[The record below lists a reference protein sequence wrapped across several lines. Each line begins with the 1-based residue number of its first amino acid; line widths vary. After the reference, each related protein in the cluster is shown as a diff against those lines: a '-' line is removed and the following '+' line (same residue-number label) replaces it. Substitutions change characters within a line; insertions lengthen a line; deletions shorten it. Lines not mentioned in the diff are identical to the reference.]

1 MKKTVPKISDK
12 SADSAASPQ
21 AKNAQPFFASA
32 IQPKLSIGSV
42 WDPYEREADA
52 MADQVMDSSPSHGG
66 AGSFFKASPPTI
78 SRKCQHCEEEE
89 KKLQRKEGEGMASGS
104 GPGAE
109 FAGGP
114 AGGGSAGGPG
124 GGSGGST
131 GDSGGGGSA
140 SGGFSGGGSVGSSG
154 SSGGI
159 SGSGISGGPAD
170 ASTESYVGGLQG
182 KGRSLSPEERN
193 FFEPKFGYDFSQ
205 VQLHTDAGANDSAQ
219 NINARAYTY
228 GNNIVFGAGQ
238 YQPGSE
244 SGMHL
249 MAHELTHVIQQDN
262 GIHRISRMYYTVGNK
277 VGVMVNYS
285 PVFAY
290 GIGEYEQGL
299 LATYTRYTG
308 KDSAVLKPTIAA
320 LTDDQKRAVMYALDL
335 LIDNPAAKLN
345 KEEAV
350 KRLVDGIPSI
360 NTRPWSEPGKA
371 HDFEDEVLRVSG
383 WFEVKLTADL
393 DPPSANDQTKLDEKY
408 SHDVSSASAAGST
421 CPAPRAA
428 ADQLDEATLRTDLTA
443 EMNTYLT
450 KLAAAYVP
458 KGTQDIKDINP
469 IASIVQ
475 SEALSFFSPYIGRG
489 KEKGF
494 LQSWNYAAH
503 LTSSKA
509 PGAIPDDAKRG
520 YLKTRANSL
529 GSKKGIFKRTHF
541 DSRCSGDETVM
552 NDMVEKM
559 FNDSAV
565 QAQLNTIL
573 PWQSFTG
580 SDDTSADT
588 VINLQ
593 YRGQTTECAARWRSV
608 KTLCHELMH
617 VYVHP
622 AFKNLAGG
630 RQVVTEGYTEV
641 LGFQLYN
648 AIKDKAM
655 NDPQY
660 RAKFEGGLSQGACD
674 NQDVPEQQIEYGDDG
689 SAAEEIR
696 KMVGDD
702 RFRAAYFLG
711 QSTLAGLKPKLVS
724 GPQDSPEEREADAMA
739 DRVTSPVAAPAGVQT
754 MGAPSGG
761 PDVQRQVASSSAGP
775 LIQRQPQ
782 TPGPGQH
789 VPSPAD
795 AVAVA
800 NAKRRLAI
808 IEPKIKA
815 LAGRQTEIEGDRL
828 GQLANRET
836 LDRTAYG
843 ADMNAAMV
851 GDPLL
856 RQHMEDK
863 NISALNKLPMNV
875 TLTDTEVTINV
886 KFQVKF
892 EDPAMKSKFAD
903 VTTNMNKGL
912 DMIWNQNLSGAAFGG
927 KKFKVVPTYQLVDSA
942 APRDQNFWLILIR
955 KNDLGAITYPG
966 CKVANPGNTVP
977 TSVTDSNCDGG
988 VMFVPPSH
996 ITKPDVLGHEVLH
1009 LFGLVDRYFFTTTV
1023 PPKGSKAKPV
1033 VTHIPLR
1040 EEHGY
1045 ADPLAADTGKVRDED
1060 LGYLFDRLGVYKQEE
1075 NRSTQGL
1082 SELEGEAMR
1091 LRNIVQLGYDPNSLL
1106 PIRTNFNDKMIKD
1119 AENL

>member
-12 SADSAASPQ
+12 SADSTASPQ
-21 AKNAQPFFASA
+21 AKHAHPFFASA

-42 WDPYEREADA
+42 GDPYEREADA

-66 AGSFFKASPPTI
+66 GGSFFKASPPSI

-89 KKLQRKEGEGMASGS
+89 KKLQRKEGEGLGSDS
-104 GPGAE
+104 GPGSE
-109 FAGGP
+109 FAGAP
-114 AGGGSAGGPG
+114 AGGGSDGSPG
-124 GGSGGST
+124 GGSGGL
-131 GDSGGGGSA
+131 GG
-140 SGGFSGGGSVGSSG
+140 V
-154 SSGGI
+154 SGGI
-159 SGSGISGGPAD
+159 SGSGSGGPSGSSGPGVSGGPAD

-182 KGRSLSPEERN
+182 KGRALTPEERN

-205 VQLHTDAGANDSAQ
+205 VQLHTDAGANESAQ

-228 GNNIVFGAGQ
+228 GNNIVFGSGQ
-238 YQPGSE
+238 YQPGTV
-244 SGMHL
+244 SGTHL

-262 GIHRISRMYYTVGNK
+262 GIHRISRATYMVGRNQ
-277 VGVMVNYS
+277 VNINYE
-285 PVFAY
+285 PVFKY
-290 GIGEYEQGL
+290 VGGEYEQGL
-299 LATYTRYTG
+299 METYTRYTG
-308 KDSAVLKPTIAA
+308 KPADALKTKVAA
-320 LTDDQKRAVMYALDL
+320 YSDDQKRLLMYALDL
-335 LIDNPAAKLN
+335 LSDNPLGNFDKDV
-345 KEEAV
+345 AV
-350 KRLVDGIPSI
+350 DRLVAKVPGM
-360 NTRPWSEPGKA
+360 TTHPWGEKA
-371 HDFEDEVLRVSG
+371 GLHDFEDEVLRISG
-383 WFEVKLTADL
+383 WFETAATAGL
-393 DPPSANDQTKLDEKY
+393 KKPSAQDQSMLDVAY
-408 SHDVSSASAAGST
+408 NYTISDDADAGST
-421 CPAPRAA
+421 CPSPRPASA
-428 ADQLDEATLRTDLTA
+428 QLDEKKFRADMKTVMT
-443 EMNTYLT
+443 TYLAEQV
-450 KLAAAYVP
+450 KLLSKQGP
-458 KGTQDIKDINP
+458 TQDIKDVNP

-475 SEALSFFSPYIGRG
+475 QEALSLFSPYMG
-489 KEKGF
+489 KSMAKDY
-494 LQSWNYAAH
+494 LQTWDYSKH
-503 LTSSKA
+503 IISSKA
-509 PGAIPDDAKRG
+509 PGAIPADVKDSFLLNRGDKQGNKSNVFTNTHYDPRCKDDADVFKD
-520 YLKTRANSL
+520 TMQQF
-529 GSKKGIFKRTHF
+529 GS
-541 DSRCSGDETVM
+541 DPTVQ
-552 NDMVEKM
+552 
-559 FNDSAV
+559 S
-565 QAQLNTIL
+565 QLDAIMA
-573 PWQSFTG
+573 WQSFTPQK
-580 SDDTSADT
+580 DDPTT
-588 VINLQ
+588 VVSLITLPNENQ
-593 YRGQTTECAARWRSV
+593 CAARWRII
-608 KTLCHELMH
+608 KTVCHELMH
-617 VYVHP
+617 SYAHP
-622 AFKNLAGG
+622 DFLAMERG
-630 RQVVTEGYTEV
+630 RGIIGEGFTEV
-641 LGFQLYN
+641 LGQQLYQMI
-648 AIKDKAM
+648 AKKAGS
-655 NDPQY
+655 DPQY
-660 RAKFEGGLSQGACD
+660 RAKFEGGLGADTCS
-674 NQDVPEQQIEYGDDG
+674 NMPVPDQPLKYGDDG
-689 SAAEEIR
+689 RYADRIR
-696 KMVGDD
+696 MLVGDD
-702 RFRAAYFLG
+702 KFRAAYFMG
-711 QSTLAGLKPKLVS
+711 KNTLAGLRPKLQT
-724 GPQDSPEEREADAMA
+724 GNPDTPEEREADTMA
-739 DRVTSPVAAPAGVQT
+739 DKVTNASAPIQGEPGVQR
-754 MGAPSGG
+754 AAYDSGEPG
-761 PDVQRQVASSSAGP
+761 IQRQVASGQAGP

-863 NISALNKLPMNV
+863 NISALNKLPIHVN
-875 TLTDTEVTINV
+875 LTDREVTINV

-903 VTTNMNKGL
+903 VTANMNKGL

-927 KKFKVVPTYQLVDSA
+927 KKFKVVPSYQLVDAA

-955 KNDLGAITYPG
+955 KNDLGAISYPG
-966 CKVANPGNTVP
+966 CTVANPGNTVP

-996 ITKPDVLGHEVLH
+996 ISKPDVLGHEVLH

-1060 LGYLFDRLGVYKQEE
+1060 LAYLFDRLGVYKQEE